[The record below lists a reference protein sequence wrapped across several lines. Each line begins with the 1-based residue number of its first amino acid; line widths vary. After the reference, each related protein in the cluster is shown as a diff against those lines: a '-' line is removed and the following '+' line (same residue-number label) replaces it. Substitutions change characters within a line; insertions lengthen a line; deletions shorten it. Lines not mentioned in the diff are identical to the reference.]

1 MHAPP
6 PSFPYGIF
14 VEAPDDLE
22 SLQAMAA
29 KFDANY
35 KMSYRDNGME
45 FRFTNHVAAV
55 KFILISGGRST
66 REWVKGHSR

>member
-22 SLQAMAA
+22 SLQGMAL
-29 KFDANY
+29 KFDVDFL
-35 KMSYRDNGME
+35 MFYRDNGME
-45 FRFTNHVAAV
+45 FRFSTRVAAV
-55 KFILISGGRST
+55 LFLLFSGGRPT
-66 REWVKGHSR
+66 RE

>member
-1 MHAPP
+1 MQALP

-29 KFDANY
+29 QFDASY
-35 KMSYRDNGME
+35 EMFYRDNGME
-45 FRFTNHVAAV
+45 FRFTNRLAAV

-66 REWVKGHSR
+66 REYG